1 MWKIAPWLC
10 AGIVIG
16 VGLVS
21 MSGDHSTAQ
30 PLESSRYT
38 NPACAYA
45 ANASTSTSFIC
56 VADLDG
62 NGQKEIIVGQDGAY
76 SPCVGCSG
84 PSSMSYVNIID
95 NSGAV
100 RQQICWVA
108 VNGTGGP
115 STAEC
120 PPITASANAPR

>member
-62 NGQKEIIVGQDGAY
+62 NGQKRSSSVRTARTRRALAAVGRVQ
-76 SPCVGCSG
+76 CL
-84 PSSMSYVNIID
+84 
-95 NSGAV
+95 
-100 RQQICWVA
+100 
-108 VNGTGGP
+108 T
-115 STAEC
+115 
-120 PPITASANAPR
+120 